1 MDNDEIRIKIAEL
14 KGVEYEVIHFI
25 EGDELCIKDDD
36 NAYMPIP
43 NWSVS
48 IADAWE
54 LVEEMRNEHEI
65 DIASDKLSDGSST
78 YCMKIFTFRGDGKGT
93 GWRLEHITTADTAPR
108 AICLAWLEWKLT
120 CSANNVT
127 TP

>member
-54 LVEEMRNEHEI
+54 LVEEMKRYRLHVKIKANPTNDYEFSCSVESNEYNFKE
-65 DIASDKLSDGSST
+65 
-78 YCMKIFTFRGDGKGT
+78 YR
-93 GWRLEHITTADTAPR
+93 ADTAPR
-108 AICLAWLEWKLT
+108 AICLAYIAYKESQK
-120 CSANNVT
+120 
-127 TP
+127 